1 MIKEGI
7 IILNGWIEGFELLSS
22 GWRAGV
28 IIFALVFGTALVAYI
43 ANRVISALEHRFSQ
57 TKNIWDDA
65 LLHAVRLPLVAFVWL
80 QGVYWAAEIAHY
92 YSEADVFKAND
103 SLLDVGFI
111 WVVVWA
117 LLGLIKQIEHVVVS
131 PIKMKKPMDFTTV
144 NAISKLSRLVVIITA
159 ALIGLQ
165 TLGFSISGVL
175 AFGGVGGIA
184 IGFAAKDLLAN
195 FFGGFIIHLDR
206 PFKVGDWIRS
216 PDRNIEGTVEQIGW
230 RMCTIRTFDKRPLY
244 VPNAT
249 FTTIAVENP
258 SRMSHRRISETIG
271 VRYSDIDRVTDIVSD
286 IRSMLKNHDEIEVSQ
301 TLIVNFLAFSH
312 STLDIMVYTFTKTRE
327 WVKYHEVKQDVLLK
341 ISDIIAGHGAE
352 VAFPTQTLHVADSIK
367 LQHLENNSGRDEGRT
382 QDGDSA
388 SNEAGERS
396 LRDDSEGSEQ
406 DAASSDSDEHG
417 TSNREGAQ
425 DRVAEDTER
434 ARSGRSGSNQPQR
447 EQRRQT
453 QKGSQES
460 SQEGPLEGPLEGNHA
475 KRR

>member
-7 IILNGWIEGFELLSS
+7 TILNGWIQGFELLSS
-22 GWRAGV
+22 GWRAGLIV
-28 IIFALVFGTALVAYI
+28 FTLVFGTALVAYI
-43 ANRVISALEHRFSQ
+43 ASHVITALENKFSK

-65 LLHAVRLPLVAFVWL
+65 ILHAIRLPLVAFIWL

-92 YSEADVFKAND
+92 YSEADIFKAND
-103 SLLDVGFI
+103 SLLDIGFI

-117 LLGLIKQIEHVVVS
+117 VLGLIKQIERVLVS
-131 PIKMKKPMDFTTV
+131 PVKMKKPMDFTTV
-144 NAISKLSRLVVIITA
+144 NAISKLSRLVVMITA

-165 TLGFSISGVL
+165 TVGFSISGVL

-216 PDRNIEGTVEQIGW
+216 PDRDIEGTVEQIGW

-244 VPNAT
+244 VPNAA

-258 SRMSHRRISETIG
+258 SRMLNRRIKETIG
-271 VRYSDIDRVTDIVSD
+271 VRYDDIDRMSDIVRD
-286 IRSMLKNHDEIEVSQ
+286 IRSMLQNHEEIETQQ
-301 TLIVNFLAFSH
+301 TLIVNFLAFSQ

-341 ISDIIAGHGAE
+341 ISDIITEHGAE
-352 VAFPTQTLHVADSIK
+352 VAFPTQTLHMADSVK
-367 LQHLENNSGRDEGRT
+367 LQHLGLNTDRSDNGRKGRS
-382 QDGDSA
+382 QGDDNA
-388 SNEAGERS
+388 SNEAGERT
-396 LRDDSEGSEQ
+396 LRDHRESRSSDGAAADSE
-406 DAASSDSDEHG
+406 SDSDNSSSG
-417 TSNREGAQ
+417 DTGNRAGAQ

-434 ARSGRSGSNQPQR
+434 ARSGRQSDANR
-447 EQRRQT
+447 T
-453 QKGSQES
+453 
-460 SQEGPLEGPLEGNHA
+460 
-475 KRR
+475 